1 MDGVDD
7 TRDGERAQGPRPS
20 EPETGRTGWLGQRAR
35 FVLLVG
41 VAVVGLVLMVMV
53 VV

>member
-7 TRDGERAQGPRPS
+7 TRDGERAPS

-41 VAVVGLVLMVMV
+41 VAVVGLVLMAMV